1 MENWSFEYRVLIGRS
16 VSRGMN
22 TTNWMV
28 VKTKNILS
36 LVSRLGSHQNNFDD
50 ISRSNILT
58 TSFCSFLGVH
68 CVLIGWFVSYEMNAV
83 LWLVTRRSETLSTL
97 CSAIKMSTEP
107 PFTVP
112 LFLLGLIFSSNVHQI
127 FIYRGPLFTMR
138 IFPLL
143 TRTVNRGLTALQS
156 RETVPYLFL
165 HSCKS

>member
-16 VSRGMN
+16 ASRGMN
-22 TTNWMV
+22 TTLWMV
-28 VKTKNILS
+28 AKTINILS
-36 LVSRLGSHQNNFDD
+36 IVSRRDSHQNNFDD
-50 ISRSNILT
+50 ISRSYILT
-58 TSFCSFLGVH
+58 TSLCSFLRVH

-83 LWLVTRRSETLSTL
+83 LWLVMHRSEILSTL

-127 FIYRGPLFTMR
+127 FIYRDTLFTVR

-143 TRTVNRGLTALQS
+143 TCTVNSGLTVLQS
-156 RETVPYLFL
+156 G
-165 HSCKS
+165 